1 MNKRLHTIKE
11 ISLRTGLSTQLIRKW
26 EERYG
31 VVTPARFPNGY
42 RGYTKEHVDTF
53 LWLKSRVDAGVPIG
67 LAVQEF
73 QANGLPSAPKD
84 DVADT
89 APPTAAPAGSGTRSE
104 EYRRQFLTY
113 FLRMD
118 YASSQQLFDQ
128 LTALHQVDYVLLQ
141 VLQPALVQLG
151 EMWELGEASEFQEH
165 FGSHFV
171 RDRLLAIKNLYNASS
186 VQPLLVTACAPVE
199 RHEIGIL
206 YFGYYAMQQGFQ
218 TVYLGTSPAEKGIL
232 DCLRQFSPRAFAFG
246 VTTPDVFAHAIP
258 FFRRLDEEI
267 AAGHRQTKVFV
278 GGRAIKEDA
287 VLAGTRNVFLMS
299 GDAKETAAKIR
310 AMITL

>member
-1 MNKRLHTIKE
+1 
-11 ISLRTGLSTQLIRKW
+11 
-26 EERYG
+26 
-31 VVTPARFPNGY
+31 
-42 RGYTKEHVDTF
+42 
-53 LWLKSRVDAGVPIG
+53 LKSRVDAGVPIG

-73 QANGLPSAPKD
+73 QANGLPSTPGD
-84 DVADT
+84 DSVDSGAQ
-89 APPTAAPAGSGTRSE
+89 AAVPAGSGSRSD
-104 EYRRQFLTY
+104 EYRRQFLAY

-141 VLQPALVQLG
+141 VLQPALVQMG
-151 EMWELGEASEFQEH
+151 EMWERGEASEFQEH

-171 RDRLLAIKNLYNASS
+171 RDRLLAMKNLYNVSS
-186 VQPLLVTACAPVE
+186 GQPLLVTACAPFE

-206 YFGYYAMQQGFQ
+206 YFGFYAMQQGFQ

-232 DCLRQFSPRAFAFG
+232 DCLRQFSPRAIAFG
-246 VTTPDVFAHAIP
+246 ASTPDVFGNSLS

-267 AAGHRQTKVFV
+267 AAGNRQTKVFV

-287 VLAGTRNVFLMS
+287 VLSGTRHVYLMS